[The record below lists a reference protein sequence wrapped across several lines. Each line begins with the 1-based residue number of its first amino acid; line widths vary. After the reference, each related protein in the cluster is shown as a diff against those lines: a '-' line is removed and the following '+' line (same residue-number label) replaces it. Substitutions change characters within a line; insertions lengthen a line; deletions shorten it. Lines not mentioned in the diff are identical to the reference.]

1 MNMGFPSRDFDAAV
15 AAVCHGLA
23 SDEQT
28 RSLNERLRASPA
40 ARDEYL
46 LRVELHARLASD
58 PKLFFSGSTESDDAE
73 VTSLGSRST
82 GNIIP
87 LLPRASNRRQA
98 MTWAISFAAC
108 LLIFAAGGLNWFR
121 HHSSRRPTSI
131 AVAVLSYAVKAQWAS
146 AADARAVGGTLEPGW
161 LRLKSGLVQVTFYS
175 GARMAIEGPAQV
187 QLISPG
193 DAFCNSG
200 RVVAEVPPQ
209 ARGFS
214 IGSPQMKVTD
224 LGTEFGLNVNA
235 AATAVH
241 VFKGNVEYQM
251 ATAMNQSLKAGEASE
266 VDQAGVTRLIP
277 ANPDA
282 FANLFDLQSRW
293 QAMLAQRYEDW
304 RTANARR
311 NQDPSLLARFDF
323 EEPSA
328 SGWTLH
334 NAATDGSSVP
344 DGTIIGCQA
353 TEGRWPGKHALAFR
367 SPSDRV
373 RFTVPGEF
381 RALTFSAWVNVQGL
395 DRQFNSLFM
404 CDGFDSGKIH
414 WQVCNDGSL
423 DLGVQGPR
431 VHDVQ
436 IFMSPAVV
444 GFNQFGQWL
453 HLAAVVDGEH
463 RQMVHYV
470 NGVAV
475 SRHKLTLPPPYRL
488 GAGELGNWNPGNF
501 ANKPPFLIRHFS
513 GAMDEFSIFSRAL
526 SDAEILKLYSEGKPE
541 PDF

>member
-1 MNMGFPSRDFDAAV
+1 MDFPSQDFDAAI
-15 AAVCHGLA
+15 ATVCHGLA
-23 SDEQT
+23 NVEQM
-28 RSLNERLRASPA
+28 RSLNVLLRANPA

-58 PKLFFSGSTESDDAE
+58 PDLFVPTSAEAADAT
-73 VTSLGSRST
+73 VAAFGSRST

-87 LLPRASNRRQA
+87 LPPRASNRRQVV
-98 MTWAISFAAC
+98 TWAVSFAAC
-108 LLIFAAGGLNWFR
+108 FLILAAAGFNWFR
-121 HHSSRRPTSI
+121 HHSPRQPTST
-131 AVAVLSYAVKAQWAS
+131 AVAVLSYAVKAQWAG
-146 AADARAVGGTLEPGW
+146 ATDAHAVGGALEPGW

-193 DAFCNSG
+193 EAFCKAG
-200 RVVAEVPPQ
+200 RVLAEVPPQ

-214 IGSPQMKVTD
+214 VGSPQMKVTD
-224 LGTEFGLNVNA
+224 LGTEFGLDVNA
-235 AATAVH
+235 AASGVH
-241 VFKGNVEYQM
+241 VFKGNVEYQVS
-251 ATAMNQSLKAGEASE
+251 AALNQNLKAGEASV
-266 VDQAGVTRLIP
+266 VDQAGVARQIP

-282 FANLFDLQSRW
+282 FANLFDLQRKW
-293 QAMLAQRYEDW
+293 QAVLARRYEDW
-304 RTANARR
+304 RTANTRR

-323 EEPSA
+323 EDLTD
-328 SGWTLH
+328 SGWTLR
-334 NAATDGSSVP
+334 NVAADGSSVAEAAV
-344 DGTIIGCQA
+344 IGCQVA
-353 TEGRWPGKHALAFR
+353 EGRWPGKHALAFR

-404 CDGFDSGKIH
+404 CDGFAAGKIH
-414 WQVCNDGSL
+414 WQICNDGVL

-431 VHDVQ
+431 VRDVQ

-463 RQMVHYV
+463 RQVVHYV

-475 SRHKLTLPPPYRL
+475 SRHTLTLPPPYRL
-488 GAGELGNWNPGNF
+488 GAGELGNWNPGEF
-501 ANKPPFLIRHFS
+501 PNKPLFLIRHFS
-513 GAMDEFSIFSRAL
+513 GAMDEFAIFSRAL
-526 SDAEILKLYSEGKPE
+526 SDSEILKLYSEGKPE